1 MDAQALSASFASGE
15 EESLAQ
21 MIELYGQPLLR
32 YCHHI
37 LCDYHEAQ
45 DAVQITF
52 CKAWERRTR
61 CRTGALPAW
70 LYRMAYTTCVDILR
84 QRKRWRPLPPAPEGT
99 DYIGPELRTA
109 LQALS
114 PEECRAV
121 LERETS
127 GVLALSGD
135 GGWPYAV
142 PLSYVY
148 ADGKIYFHSAKS
160 GHKVDAIRSCPRA
173 SFCVIDQDHIVP
185 EEYTTYFRSVIA
197 FGTVR
202 ILEEDGEKRAAIE
215 KLAVKYA
222 PADSRENRDSA
233 IDREWAP
240 LCMLEM
246 EVEHL
251 SGKEAI
257 ELVRQRES

>member
-1 MDAQALSASFASGE
+1 MRPMRRFRQ
-15 EESLAQ
+15 
-21 MIELYGQPLLR
+21 EL
-32 YCHHI
+32 
-37 LCDYHEAQ
+37 
-45 DAVQITF
+45 
-52 CKAWERRTR
+52 
-61 CRTGALPAW
+61 
-70 LYRMAYTTCVDILR
+70 
-84 QRKRWRPLPPAPEGT
+84 
-99 DYIGPELRTA
+99 TA
-109 LQALS
+109 
-114 PEECRAV
+114 EECVQV
-121 LERETS
+121 LERGTH
-127 GVLALSGD
+127 GVLAVLGD
-135 GGWPYAV
+135 EGYPYAV
-142 PLSYVY
+142 PLSYVHGE
-148 ADGKIYFHSAKS
+148 GKIWFHCAKA
-160 GHKVDAIRSCPRA
+160 GHKLDAIRNYNKV
-173 SFCVIDQDHIVP
+173 SFCVVDQDRIVP